1 MKYYLILLCIKEL
14 LRNCEI
20 FYKHLSLIIKNY
32 NMKKSLFLTF
42 GFVLLSLTNFYAQK
56 ITDGATVDVNGLS
69 VTFNILNKEAIN
81 VGGKN
86 FDRYKVSAG
95 VTNNSGKSINMRMAT
110 APQIV
115 TNIALIEVNCINATG
130 AKLTSKKIELKPKA
144 HNLNVTYWAYNKE
157 GKYESSVIPVIAG
170 YYLDPGDTV
179 NDTAIFIVPQGETP
193 DVSVRK
199 LK

>member
-1 MKYYLILLCIKEL
+1 
-14 LRNCEI
+14 
-20 FYKHLSLIIKNY
+20 
-32 NMKKSLFLTF
+32 MKKSLFLTF

-130 AKLTSKKIELKPKA
+130 AKLTSKKIELKPKS

-179 NDTAIFIVPQGETP
+179 NDTEIFIVPQGETP

>member
-1 MKYYLILLCIKEL
+1 
-14 LRNCEI
+14 
-20 FYKHLSLIIKNY
+20 
-32 NMKKSLFLTF
+32 MKKSLFLTF

-115 TNIALIEVNCINATG
+115 TNIALVEVNCINASG

-144 HNLNVTYWAYNKE
+144 HNLNVTYWA
-157 GKYESSVIPVIAG
+157 
-170 YYLDPGDTV
+170 
-179 NDTAIFIVPQGETP
+179 
-193 DVSVRK
+193 
-199 LK
+199 

>member
-1 MKYYLILLCIKEL
+1 
-14 LRNCEI
+14 
-20 FYKHLSLIIKNY
+20 
-32 NMKKSLFLTF
+32 MKKSLFLTF

-115 TNIALIEVNCINATG
+115 TNIALVEVNCINATG

-170 YYLDPGDTV
+170 YYLDLGDTV

>member
-1 MKYYLILLCIKEL
+1 
-14 LRNCEI
+14 
-20 FYKHLSLIIKNY
+20 
-32 NMKKSLFLTF
+32 MKKSLFLTF

-56 ITDGATVDVNGLS
+56 ITDGATVDVSGLS

-110 APQIV
+110 VPQIV
-115 TNIALIEVNCINATG
+115 TNIALVEVNCINATG
-130 AKLTSKKIELKPKA
+130 AKLTSKEIELKPKA

-170 YYLDPGDTV
+170 YYLDPGDIV